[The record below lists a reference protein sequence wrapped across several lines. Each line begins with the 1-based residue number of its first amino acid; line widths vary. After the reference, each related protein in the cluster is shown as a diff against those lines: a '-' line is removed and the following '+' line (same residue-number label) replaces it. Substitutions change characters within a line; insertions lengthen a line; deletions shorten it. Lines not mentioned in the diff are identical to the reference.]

1 MKISKDICTYCSFG
15 RMICDSSDDVLK
27 ATYNTPYYD
36 KKYSKK
42 LRNIITLIIR
52 RVGVVTIVRRGRKRQ
67 ENAV

>member
-1 MKISKDICTYCSFG
+1 
-15 RMICDSSDDVLK
+15 MICDSSDDVLK